1 MHIIS
6 SKEIQTLF
14 HMSPNQL
21 PHTLSLLTLLLCIPV
36 WLFVIG
42 VFLKIGYLHS
52 IWRDKKYNFFLHVGL
67 SSLSILFLGVSY
79 KFAIKLTTSQE
90 LIRQM
95 ATHVDYIDKK
105 FLPSSFAQ
113 QEKFDGFLII
123 DEQTLSTYK
132 RNNEITQFKTIKN
145 TG

>member
-1 MHIIS
+1 
-6 SKEIQTLF
+6 
-14 HMSPNQL
+14 
-21 PHTLSLLTLLLCIPV
+21 
-36 WLFVIG
+36 
-42 VFLKIGYLHS
+42 
-52 IWRDKKYNFFLHVGL
+52 
-67 SSLSILFLGVSY
+67 
-79 KFAIKLTTSQE
+79 
-90 LIRQM
+90 M

-113 QEKFDGFLII
+113 QGKFDGFVII